1 MMLERRPEPEL
12 MDEAEQAAAYAG
24 ADFEAS
30 HGAIVH
36 ALVGRLPDF
45 PTAGHVLDIGCGPG
59 DISIRVARYF
69 PGVQVDG
76 IDGAQEMLAPGR
88 ERIEREGLGERIG
101 LYRVTLPGEAPPRE
115 AYDAVVSN
123 SLLHHL
129 HDPMVLWRVIAATAR
144 VGAPVFIADLA
155 RPEDEA
161 AVDALVA
168 GMADEP
174 AVLQRDFRASLH
186 AAFTVEEVRGQLR
199 AAGLDLAVELM
210 DDHHLVV
217 WGYR

>member
-1 MMLERRPEPEL
+1 MLARTPEPEL

-30 HGAIVH
+30 HGAIVD
-36 ALVGRLPDF
+36 ALVARLPDF
-45 PTAGHVLDIGCGPG
+45 PATGSVLDIGCGPA
-59 DISIRVARYF
+59 DISIRVARRF
-69 PGVQVDG
+69 PGVHVDG
-76 IDGAQEMLAPGR
+76 VDGAEAMLAPGR
-88 ERIEREGLGERIG
+88 ERIEREGLGERIA
-101 LYRVTLPGEAPPRE
+101 LHRVMLPDGTLPRAT
-115 AYDAVVSN
+115 YDAVVSN

-129 HDPMVLWRVIAATAR
+129 HDPMALWHVVTGATRAG
-144 VGAPVFIADLA
+144 GAVFIADLA

-168 GMADEP
+168 DMAAEP
-174 AVLQRDFRASLH
+174 EVLQRDFRASLH
-186 AAFTVEEVRGQLR
+186 AAFTVDEVRGQLR
-199 AAGLDLAVELM
+199 AAGLDLAVESI

>member
-1 MMLERRPEPEL
+1 MLERTPEPEL

-30 HGAIVH
+30 HGAIVD
-36 ALVGRLPDF
+36 ALVARLPDF
-45 PTAGHVLDIGCGPG
+45 PATGHVLDIGCGPG
-59 DISIRVARYF
+59 DISIRVARRF
-69 PGVQVDG
+69 PGVRVDG
-76 IDGAQEMLAPGR
+76 IDGAEAMLAPGR
-88 ERIEREGLGERIG
+88 ERIERDGLGERVR
-101 LYRVTLPGEAPPRE
+101 LYRVMLPDEAPPRVG
-115 AYDAVVSN
+115 YDAVISN

-129 HDPMVLWRVIAATAR
+129 HDPMVLWRVVAETTLS
-144 VGAPVFIADLA
+144 GAPVFIADLA

-168 GMADEP
+168 DMAAEP
-174 AVLQRDFRASLH
+174 EVLQRDFRASLH
-186 AAFTVEEVRGQLR
+186 AAFTVDEVRGQLR
-199 AAGLDLAVELM
+199 AAGLDLAVGLI

>member
-1 MMLERRPEPEL
+1 MLERTPEPEL
-12 MDEAEQAAAYAG
+12 MDEAEQVAAYAG

-30 HGAIVH
+30 HGAIVD

-45 PTAGHVLDIGCGPG
+45 PSDGHVLDIGCGPG
-59 DISIRVARYF
+59 DISIRVARCF
-69 PGVQVDG
+69 PGVQVIG
-76 IDGAQEMLAPGR
+76 IDGAEAMLAPGR
-88 ERIEREGLGERIG
+88 ERIRREGLGERIA
-101 LYRVTLPGEAPPRE
+101 LYRVMLPDEAPPRAE
-115 AYDAVVSN
+115 YDAVVSN

-129 HDPMVLWRVIAATAR
+129 HDPMVLWRTVASTVR

-155 RPEDEA
+155 RPKNEA

-174 AVLQRDFRASLH
+174 EVLQRDFRASLH
-186 AAFTVEEVRGQLR
+186 AAFTMEEVRGQLF
-199 AAGLDLAVELM
+199 AAGLDLAVELI

>member
-1 MMLERRPEPEL
+1 MLERTPEPEL

-30 HGAIVH
+30 HGAIVD

-45 PTAGHVLDIGCGPG
+45 PASGHVLDIGCGPG
-59 DISIRVARYF
+59 DISIRVARCF
-69 PGVQVDG
+69 PGVRVDG
-76 IDGAQEMLAPGR
+76 IDGAEAMLAPGR
-88 ERIEREGLGERIG
+88 ERIEREGLGDRIG
-101 LYRVTLPGEAPPRE
+101 LHRVMLPDEAPPRRE
-115 AYDAVVSN
+115 YDAIVSN

-129 HDPMVLWRVIAATAR
+129 HDPMVLWRTVAATAR

-161 AVDALVA
+161 AIDALIA

-174 AVLQRDFRASLH
+174 EVLQRDFRASLH
-186 AAFTVEEVRGQLR
+186 AAFTVEEVRGQLS
-199 AAGLDLAVELM
+199 AAELDLAVELM

>member
-1 MMLERRPEPEL
+1 MLERTPEPEL
-12 MDEAEQAAAYAG
+12 MDGAEQAAAYAG
-24 ADFEAS
+24 ADFEDS
-30 HGAIVH
+30 HGAIVD

-45 PTAGHVLDIGCGPG
+45 PVAGHVLDIGCGPA
-59 DISIRVARYF
+59 DISIRVARCF
-69 PGVQVDG
+69 PGVRVDG
-76 IDGAQEMLAPGR
+76 IDGAEAMLAPGR
-88 ERIEREGLGERIG
+88 ERIDREGLVDRIG
-101 LYRVTLPGEAPPRE
+101 LYRVMLPDEAPPRGE
-115 AYDAVVSN
+115 YDAVVSN

-129 HDPMVLWRVIAATAR
+129 HDPMVLWRVVAATAR
-144 VGAPVFIADLA
+144 AGAPVFIADLA

-199 AAGLDLAVELM
+199 AAGLDLAVALM